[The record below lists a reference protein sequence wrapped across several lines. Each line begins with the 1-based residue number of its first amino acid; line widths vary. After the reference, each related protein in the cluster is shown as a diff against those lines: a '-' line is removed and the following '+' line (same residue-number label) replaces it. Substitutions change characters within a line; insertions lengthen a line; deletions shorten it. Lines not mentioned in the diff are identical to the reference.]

1 MLCLDFRFRPF
12 VSMKMRV
19 YPSTSVYTL
28 LFIDRVSAKKS
39 VMGVCTVVPSRE
51 IHHLI
56 VLVLALYSQSPLVLV
71 LVLVLFALYLYY
83 CYLIQLFYRTII
95 KTSLHCGHP
104 HSTLIQF
111 ICSCEC

>member
-28 LFIDRVSAKKS
+28 LFIDRINAKRS

-56 VLVLALYSQSPLVLV
+56 VLVLALYSQSLWFWFWFCL
-71 LVLVLFALYLYY
+71 LS
-83 CYLIQLFYRTII
+83 
-95 KTSLHCGHP
+95 TS
-104 HSTLIQF
+104 TTAT
-111 ICSCEC
+111 